1 MNFLVELQ
9 KSEQMLPNSR
19 WEIIVLLAHLLIV
32 VLTVNSAIAI
42 VSNIV
47 TMGGFLLIM
56 HLRIL
61 NLEGL
66 QEIPM

>member
-19 WEIIVLLAHLLIV
+19 LEIIVLLAHLLIV
-32 VLTVNSAIAI
+32 VFTVNSAIAI

-61 NLEGL
+61 NLEEL

>member
-1 MNFLVELQ
+1 
-9 KSEQMLPNSR
+9 MLPNSR
-19 WEIIVLLAHLLIV
+19 REIIVLLAHLLIV

-42 VSNIV
+42 VNNIV